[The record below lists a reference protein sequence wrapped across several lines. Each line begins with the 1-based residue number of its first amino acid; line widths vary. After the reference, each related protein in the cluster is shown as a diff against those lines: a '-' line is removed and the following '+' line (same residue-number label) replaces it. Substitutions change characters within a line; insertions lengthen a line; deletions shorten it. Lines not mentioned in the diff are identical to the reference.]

1 MTATVYVVGHRNP
14 DADSIC
20 TAIAYAAL
28 KQSLGENEVQA
39 ARAGELDDETTF
51 VLEYFG
57 VPVPELL
64 EDATGLKLI
73 LVDHNE
79 KAQALPHIERAHI
92 LEVWEH
98 HRIGDLRTPET
109 IVVHSEPL
117 GATATLISEQ
127 YRRYGIEPSR
137 AMAGMLLAA
146 IWSDTVNLCSP
157 TTKDEDRRLAAW
169 LEPLAGVD
177 ASFVETMLR
186 IKTASATSRIPAE
199 LIREDYKEFQFD
211 AGRVGISQVEVMH
224 ADALAPKTPEI
235 VNEMRALRE
244 SAGLTQA
251 ILMIT
256 DVRACA
262 SELWVVGDRIDLF
275 ERALGQLHDGAIRL
289 PGVMSR
295 KQQVVPLL
303 EQAFATADG
312 PVGDTKVPV

>member
-1 MTATVYVVGHRNP
+1 MTSTVYVVGHRNP

-28 KQSLGENEVQA
+28 KQRLGQDEIHP

-51 VLEYFG
+51 VLEHFG

-64 EDATGLKLI
+64 EDAAGLKLI

-79 KAQALPHIERAHI
+79 RAQALPHIERAHI

-98 HRIGDLRTPET
+98 HRIGDLHTPEP
-109 IVVHSEPL
+109 IVFHSEPL
-117 GATATLISEQ
+117 GATATLIGEQ
-127 YRRYGIEPSR
+127 YRLHGIEPSP

-146 IWSDTVNLCSP
+146 IWSDTVNLRSP
-157 TTKDEDRRLAAW
+157 TTSEKDRRLAAW
-169 LEPLAGVD
+169 LEPIAGVD
-177 ASFVETMLR
+177 ASFGETMLR
-186 IKTASATSRIPAE
+186 LKTTSAATRAPAE
-199 LIREDYKEFQFD
+199 LLREDYKEFQFD
-211 AGRVGISQVEVMH
+211 VGRVGISQVEVMD
-224 ADALAPKTPEI
+224 ADVLAPRKAEI
-235 VNEMRALRE
+235 MSEMRALRE
-244 SAGLTQA
+244 TAGLTQA

-256 DVRACA
+256 DVHACA

-275 ERALGQLHDGAIRL
+275 ARALGPLRDGAATL

-303 EQAFATADG
+303 EQAFAAVDN
-312 PVGDTKVPV
+312 VR